1 MDTIKLNDILR
12 LDYLNKLM
20 IRFNLTCGKK
30 IGTRLKCACT
40 LSIEIYQNLRIKKEI
55 AVTYEKKEK

>member
-20 IRFNLTCGKK
+20 IRFNLTCGENWNP
-30 IGTRLKCACT
+30 IEMCLYT
-40 LSIEIYQNLRIKKEI
+40 LDRNLSEFKGKERDCGDL
-55 AVTYEKKEK
+55 